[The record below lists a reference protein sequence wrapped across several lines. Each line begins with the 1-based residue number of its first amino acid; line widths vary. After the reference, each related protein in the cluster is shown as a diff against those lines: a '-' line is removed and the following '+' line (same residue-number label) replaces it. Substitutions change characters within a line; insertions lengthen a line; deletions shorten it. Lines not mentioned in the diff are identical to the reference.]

1 MLKKAMFQDALE
13 ARVVLCRLCAH
24 HCKIP
29 CGKFGICGVR
39 KNDDGVLYTY
49 SYGKIIAAN
58 ADPVEKKPFY
68 HFLPGTD
75 AYSIAAAGCNFK
87 CSFCQN
93 WTIAR
98 AEVKDGRFQGE
109 SVSPE
114 RVVSLAI
121 KNKCRSVSYTYT
133 EPTIFFEYAYDISI
147 LAKESGLKNSFVTN
161 GFMTREAIDKIAPH
175 LDAANVDLKFFNDES
190 YKNICNGRLQP
201 VLESIRRMKDKGIW
215 LEVTTLIIPD
225 KNDSEEELGG
235 IAGFLSETGK
245 DIPWHISRFHPEHKL
260 RETPPTPV
268 ETLLRV
274 AEIGKKAG
282 LKYVYLGNVSAP
294 GDTVCPACGTVLV
307 QRSVPAE
314 FSEDFLEDGKCGVCG
329 IDIEGVW
336 K

>member
-1 MLKKAMFQDALE
+1 MRKEAMLWE
-13 ARVVLCRLCAH
+13 ACGGKVVTCSLCAH
-24 HCKIP
+24 HCKIT

-49 SYGKIIAAN
+49 AYGKIIAAN
-58 ADPVEKKPFY
+58 VDPVEKKPFY

-98 AEVKDGRFQGE
+98 AEVKPGRFQSE

-147 LAKESGLKNSFVTN
+147 LAKENGLKNSFVTN
-161 GFMTREAIDKIAPH
+161 GFMSREAIDKIAPH
-175 LDAANVDLKFFNDES
+175 LDAANIDLKFFNDES
-190 YKNICNGRLQP
+190 YRNICNGRLQP

-225 KNDSEEELGG
+225 KNDSEEELGR

-245 DIPWHISRFHPEHKL
+245 DIPWHISRFHPDHKL
-260 RETPPTPV
+260 LETSPTPV
-268 ETLLRV
+268 ETLLRA

-282 LKYVYLGNVSAP
+282 LKYVYLGNVSDH

-307 QRSVPAE
+307 RRSVRAE
-314 FSEDFLEDGKCGVCG
+314 FSEDFLEDGKCEFCG
-329 IDIEGVW
+329 IEIEGVW